1 METQTP
7 GVSHIM
13 VGVPG
18 KVKNWLQT
26 EQGVGSLLT
35 NPAAL
40 SGVAGL
46 MAHVAGQQTMAEITN
61 YLYRIDARSMTSL
74 ERLMTLS

>member
-1 METQTP
+1 METETP

-13 VGVPG
+13 AGVPG

-40 SGVAGL
+40 SGVVGPHGASCWTADHGRD
-46 MAHVAGQQTMAEITN
+46 HQ
-61 YLYRIDARSMTSL
+61 
-74 ERLMTLS
+74 LSVQDRREGR